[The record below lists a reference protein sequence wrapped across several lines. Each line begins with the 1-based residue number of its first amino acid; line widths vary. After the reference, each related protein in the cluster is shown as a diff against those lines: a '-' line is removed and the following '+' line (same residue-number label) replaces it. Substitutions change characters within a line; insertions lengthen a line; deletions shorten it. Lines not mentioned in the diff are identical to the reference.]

1 MTTSGGKRGRAKT
14 GQAGRL
20 QEPMRQRLVGAA
32 VLAALLILV
41 IPLLLD
47 DSERREKGITTSN
60 IPPRPQGEFGS
71 SVVPL
76 DTRMPAP
83 AVDAAEVELVPADA
97 PLVTEPLSPVPPGT
111 ADEATGA
118 GQRIGV
124 SAWVVQLG
132 SFAAA
137 ENAAALEKRVKD
149 AGYSAFV
156 EQLQTGEGQ
165 VFRVR
170 VGPELLRADA
180 QSIRDRLE
188 SEINLKGI
196 VVRYP

>member
-1 MTTSGGKRGRAKT
+1 
-14 GQAGRL
+14 
-20 QEPMRQRLVGAA
+20 MRQRLVGAA
-32 VLAALLILV
+32 VLAAVLILV

-47 DSERREKGITTSN
+47 DSERRERGISGSN
-60 IPPRPQGEFGS
+60 IPPRPAGEFGS

-83 AVDAAEVELVPADA
+83 AVDASEVELVPADA
-97 PLVTEPLSPVPPGT
+97 PVVTEAPPPVPPGG
-111 ADEATGA
+111 DEAVDA
-118 GQRIGV
+118 ADPRLGV

-156 EQLQTGEGQ
+156 EQLSTGEGQ

-180 QSIRDRLE
+180 QAIRDRLE